1 MKILNYGS
9 MNIDNVYQVEHMI
22 HPGETQMAI
31 AKNVFAGGKGLNQSI
46 AIAKAGG
53 TVYHA
58 GVVGEDGAI
67 LMDTLAKHG
76 VDTRYV
82 KHAAGPS
89 GHTVIQ
95 VDSSGQNSIIVFAG
109 ENMRVLDEDIE
120 RVLSEFNKGD
130 LLILQ
135 NELDH
140 SPAIMRMASE
150 RGMTIIFN
158 PSPVNSTL
166 NSYPLACVDWFLLN
180 EIEGK
185 ALTQET
191 EPKRILAVL
200 KALYP
205 NAGIVLTLGEDGT
218 YSMQADKEATVTA
231 LHTYLQG
238 CGSAIEAAL
247 YKTAEESGL
256 SREDFDAAFEQST
269 GSSVSDYVAEQISQ
283 LDEES
288 LLSSLEEDEESGVYK
303 AADGKLYFEE
313 QEADF
318 SEEDYVSYTLEG
330 GKLTFTSVTG
340 DAMDLQS
347 LSEMLGDLFPMV
359 FTKQ

>member
-1 MKILNYGS
+1 
-9 MNIDNVYQVEHMI
+9 
-22 HPGETQMAI
+22 
-31 AKNVFAGGKGLNQSI
+31 
-46 AIAKAGG
+46 
-53 TVYHA
+53 
-58 GVVGEDGAI
+58 
-67 LMDTLAKHG
+67 MDTRH
-76 VDTRYV
+76 V

-120 RVLSEFNKGD
+120 RVLSGFEKGD

-166 NSYPLACVDWFLLN
+166 NSYPLTCVDWFLLN

-205 NAGIVLTLGEDGT
+205 NAGIVLTLGEDGAYCMRGDEILYQPAFPVQPVDT
-218 YSMQADKEATVTA
+218 TAAGDTFTGYFVT
-231 LHTYLQG
+231 
-238 CGSAIEAAL
+238 
-247 YKTAEESGL
+247 GL
-256 SREDFDAAFEQST
+256 SRGEDLSKVMERAA
-269 GSSVSDYVAEQISQ
+269 
-283 LDEES
+283 
-288 LLSSLEEDEESGVYK
+288 K
-303 AADGKLYFEE
+303 AAAITVSRPGAAESIPC
-313 QEADF
+313 AD
-318 SEEDYVSYTLEG
+318 EV
-330 GKLTFTSVTG
+330 
-340 DAMDLQS
+340 
-347 LSEMLGDLFPMV
+347 
-359 FTKQ
+359 

>member
-67 LMDTLAKHG
+67 LMDALAKHG
-76 VDTRYV
+76 VDTRHV

-120 RVLSEFNKGD
+120 RVLSGFEKGD

-166 NSYPLACVDWFLLN
+166 NSYPLTCVDWFLLN

-191 EPKRILAVL
+191 EPKRILAAL

-205 NAGIVLTLGEDGT
+205 NAGIVLTLGEDCMRG
-218 YSMQADKEATVTA
+218 DKTLYQPAFPVQPVDTTAAGDTFTGYFVT
-231 LHTYLQG
+231 
-238 CGSAIEAAL
+238 
-247 YKTAEESGL
+247 GL
-256 SREDFDAAFEQST
+256 SRGEDLSKVMERAA
-269 GSSVSDYVAEQISQ
+269 
-283 LDEES
+283 
-288 LLSSLEEDEESGVYK
+288 K
-303 AADGKLYFEE
+303 AAAITVSRPGAAESIPC
-313 QEADF
+313 AD
-318 SEEDYVSYTLEG
+318 EV
-330 GKLTFTSVTG
+330 
-340 DAMDLQS
+340 
-347 LSEMLGDLFPMV
+347 
-359 FTKQ
+359 

>member
-1 MKILNYGS
+1 MKRILNFGS
-9 MNIDNVYQVEHMI
+9 LNTDYVYKVDHILQG
-22 HPGETQMAI
+22 GETIQSESRT
-31 AKNVFAGGKGLNQSI
+31 VFPGGKGLNQSI
-46 AIAKAGG
+46 ALVRAGLS
-53 TVYHA
+53 VCHA
-58 GVVGEDGAI
+58 GLIGTDGEHLRD
-67 LMDTLAKHG
+67 LLNQNG
-76 VDTRYV
+76 VDTSLIETRDMP
-82 KHAAGPS
+82 G

-205 NAGIVLTLGEDGT
+205 NAGIVLTLGEDGAYCMRGDEILYQPAFPVQPVDT
-218 YSMQADKEATVTA
+218 TAAGDTFTGYFVT
-231 LHTYLQG
+231 
-238 CGSAIEAAL
+238 
-247 YKTAEESGL
+247 GL
-256 SREDFDAAFEQST
+256 SRDEDLSKVMERAA
-269 GSSVSDYVAEQISQ
+269 
-283 LDEES
+283 
-288 LLSSLEEDEESGVYK
+288 K
-303 AADGKLYFEE
+303 AA
-313 QEADF
+313 AIA
-318 SEEDYVSYTLEG
+318 VSRAGAAESIPYANE
-330 GKLTFTSVTG
+330 V
-340 DAMDLQS
+340 
-347 LSEMLGDLFPMV
+347 
-359 FTKQ
+359 

>member
-1 MKILNYGS
+1 MKRILNFGS
-9 MNIDNVYQVEHMI
+9 LNTDYVYKVDHILQG
-22 HPGETQMAI
+22 GETIQSESRT
-31 AKNVFAGGKGLNQSI
+31 VFPGGKGLNQSI
-46 AIAKAGG
+46 ALVRAGLS
-53 TVYHA
+53 VCHA
-58 GVVGEDGAI
+58 GLIGTDGEHLRD
-67 LMDTLAKHG
+67 LLNQNG
-76 VDTRYV
+76 VDTSLIETRDMP
-82 KHAAGPS
+82 G

-205 NAGIVLTLGEDGT
+205 NAGIVLTLGEDGAYCMRGDEILYQPAFPVQPVDT
-218 YSMQADKEATVTA
+218 TAAGDTFTGYFVT
-231 LHTYLQG
+231 
-238 CGSAIEAAL
+238 
-247 YKTAEESGL
+247 GL
-256 SREDFDAAFEQST
+256 SHDEDLSKVMERAA
-269 GSSVSDYVAEQISQ
+269 
-283 LDEES
+283 
-288 LLSSLEEDEESGVYK
+288 K
-303 AADGKLYFEE
+303 AA
-313 QEADF
+313 AIA
-318 SEEDYVSYTLEG
+318 VSRAGAAESIPYANE
-330 GKLTFTSVTG
+330 V
-340 DAMDLQS
+340 
-347 LSEMLGDLFPMV
+347 
-359 FTKQ
+359 

>member
-191 EPKRILAVL
+191 EIGRA
-200 KALYP
+200 
-205 NAGIVLTLGEDGT
+205 
-218 YSMQADKEATVTA
+218 S
-231 LHTYLQG
+231 
-238 CGSAIEAAL
+238 C
-247 YKTAEESGL
+247 
-256 SREDFDAAFEQST
+256 RER
-269 GSSVSDYVAEQISQ
+269 V
-283 LDEES
+283 
-288 LLSSLEEDEESGVYK
+288 
-303 AADGKLYFEE
+303 
-313 QEADF
+313 
-318 SEEDYVSYTLEG
+318 
-330 GKLTFTSVTG
+330 
-340 DAMDLQS
+340 
-347 LSEMLGDLFPMV
+347 
-359 FTKQ
+359 

>member
-185 ALTQET
+185 ALTQQT

-205 NAGIVLTLGEDGT
+205 NAGIVLTLGEDGAYCMRGDEILYQPAFPVQPVDT
-218 YSMQADKEATVTA
+218 TAAGDTFTGYFVT
-231 LHTYLQG
+231 
-238 CGSAIEAAL
+238 
-247 YKTAEESGL
+247 GL
-256 SREDFDAAFEQST
+256 SHDEDLSKVMERAA
-269 GSSVSDYVAEQISQ
+269 
-283 LDEES
+283 
-288 LLSSLEEDEESGVYK
+288 K
-303 AADGKLYFEE
+303 AAAIAVSRAGAAESIPC
-313 QEADF
+313 AD
-318 SEEDYVSYTLEG
+318 EV
-330 GKLTFTSVTG
+330 
-340 DAMDLQS
+340 
-347 LSEMLGDLFPMV
+347 
-359 FTKQ
+359 